1 MMCCPLAASLSRA
14 CAHASRSCSS
24 RSTRTARSR
33 PSHLWVQRGA
43 ENRILT
49 PTTFLQQQ
57 QSCGFKRCR
66 RACTGASL
74 GGELSAVRRQFR
86 SPHRSRKRVP
96 KRSRKNSRSRK
107 RAPNPS
113 RKNSRS
119 RRVKESF
126 EPLRDS
132 SAPAAPLNP
141 PVLNE
146 LPERLQSATSSIRPS
161 LEYGGVGLGAAGT
174 LAAIPAA
181 RLAGEHRGPTPV
193 DGQSEVYLYCQRPGG
208 ARAHVA
214 TSRPGYGHAPG
225 VFVVMSFCFRI
236 ASPDAGART
245 ARVARPSRPSPPSH
259 GSDAKPSRTAQPTH
273 SRVCQSKA

>member
-1 MMCCPLAASLSRA
+1 MCCPLAASLSRA

-86 SPHRSRKRVP
+86 SPHRSRKRAP
-96 KRSRKNSRSRK
+96 NASRKNSRSRK

-146 LPERLQSATSSIRPS
+146 LPERLQSATSSTRPS

-225 VFVVMSFCFRI
+225 VFFVMRFCFRN
-236 ASPDAGART
+236 ASPDART

>member
-1 MMCCPLAASLSRA
+1 MCCPLAASLSRA

-208 ARAHVA
+208 RGHMLLRAGQA
-214 TSRPGYGHAPG
+214 TATHR
-225 VFVVMSFCFRI
+225 VCFSSLLLPQCLPRRGSSN
-236 ASPDAGART
+236 SPR
-245 ARVARPSRPSPPSH
+245 RPSLPPL

>member
-119 RRVKESF
+119 RKRAPKRSRKNSRSRKRAPNPSRKNSRSRRVKESF

-208 ARAHVA
+208 RGHMLLRAGQA
-214 TSRPGYGHAPG
+214 TA
-225 VFVVMSFCFRI
+225 
-236 ASPDAGART
+236 
-245 ARVARPSRPSPPSH
+245 
-259 GSDAKPSRTAQPTH
+259 TH
-273 SRVCQSKA
+273 RVCFS

>member
-225 VFVVMSFCFRI
+225 VFFVMSFCFRN
-236 ASPDAGART
+236 ASPDAGSSNSPR
-245 ARVARPSRPSPPSH
+245 RPSLPPL
-259 GSDAKPSRTAQPTH
+259 AAVPRFRCQAQQISSTNSLASVP
-273 SRVCQSKA
+273 K